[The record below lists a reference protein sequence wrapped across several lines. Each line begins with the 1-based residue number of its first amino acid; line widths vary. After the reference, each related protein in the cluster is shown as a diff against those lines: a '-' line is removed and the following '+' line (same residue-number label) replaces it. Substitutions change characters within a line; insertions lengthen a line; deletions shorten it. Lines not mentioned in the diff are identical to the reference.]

1 MNSIRSTERYSSC
14 PVCSGT
20 PLKHLWDIKGY
31 SIARCAACTLVFVQ
45 NRVTAEELAAHYSSG
60 GDEAYDDT
68 NAECLSYYY
77 RKLADLIR
85 ARFPQPGRVL
95 DLGCSRGWF
104 LDAMEGWE
112 CHGNEIVP
120 SDAEAARERYGDRIV
135 SGSFEEY
142 PLREDYFDVITL
154 QDVFDHFRDPMPALE
169 KCRRMLKPGGLIVIK
184 VHNISCLYATL
195 TGRNFY
201 AIIPPSHLFYYDR
214 RTLARALSIAGFQVV
229 DSRFI
234 GHLLKVRT
242 VFWRLSRGNPA
253 SPFYRICKY
262 SSGKAFGEFK
272 IHKNLHDIITMS
284 AIKLASSDAG
294 K

>member
-1 MNSIRSTERYSSC
+1 MDTIRSTETYASC
-14 PVCSGT
+14 PICSGT
-20 PLKHLWDIKGY
+20 ILKPLWEVNGY
-31 SIARCAACTLVFVQ
+31 TIARCTACTLVFVQ
-45 NRVTAEELAAHYSSG
+45 NRVTLEELGAHYSSS

-68 NAECLSYYY
+68 NADCLNYYY
-77 RKLADLIR
+77 FKLADLIK
-85 ARFPQPGRVL
+85 ARFPHPGRIL

-104 LDAMEGWE
+104 LDAMTGWE

-120 SDAEAARERYGDRIV
+120 SDAAAARERYGDRIV
-135 SGSFEEY
+135 SGSFDDY

-169 KCRRMLKPGGLIVIK
+169 KCRKMLKPGGLIVIK
-184 VHNISCLYATL
+184 VHNISCLYAKL
-195 TGRNFY
+195 TGKNFY

-214 RTLARALSIAGFQVV
+214 RTLARALSIAGFRIV

-234 GHLLKVRT
+234 GHLLKIRT
-242 VFWRLSRGNPA
+242 VFWRLSRGN
-253 SPFYRICKY
+253 SDSLFYRICKF

-284 AIKLASSDAG
+284 AVKTRA
-294 K
+294 